1 MENPDGVRSNGR
13 SVSFGVCLYGVIACF
28 LVASG
33 IAPADRLTW
42 WLEISWVIVG
52 LAALPVLG
60 HLRIRLTR
68 SLQVALFLHAAIL
81 IYGGWYTYELV
92 PLGEWMKDAFG
103 WQRNHFD
110 RIGHL
115 AQGLFPAV
123 LAREVL
129 VRRRATT
136 SGFWRELF
144 IFALCMA
151 FSAIFELIEYGSA
164 LVFGD
169 ASAAYLGSQGDVWDA
184 QNDMLMCGIGALAC
198 IAAWRPFH
206 LRELRRRFPGAFPA
220 AAP

>member
-1 MENPDGVRSNGR
+1 
-13 SVSFGVCLYGVIACF
+13 
-28 LVASG
+28 LVSG

-52 LAALPVLG
+52 LAVLPVFG
-60 HLRIRLTR
+60 YLRIRLTR
-68 SLQVALFLHAAIL
+68 SLQIALFLHAVIL
-81 IYGGWYTYELV
+81 IYGGWYTYEQV
-92 PLGEWMKDAFG
+92 PLGEWMKEVFG
-103 WQRNHFD
+103 WERNNYD
-110 RIGHL
+110 RIGHF

-123 LAREVL
+123 LAREIL

-136 SGFWRELF
+136 SGFWCELF
-144 IFALCMA
+144 VFALCMA

-164 LVFGD
+164 LAFGD

-206 LRELRRRFPGAFPA
+206 LRELRRISPA
-220 AAP
+220 ASLPPAP